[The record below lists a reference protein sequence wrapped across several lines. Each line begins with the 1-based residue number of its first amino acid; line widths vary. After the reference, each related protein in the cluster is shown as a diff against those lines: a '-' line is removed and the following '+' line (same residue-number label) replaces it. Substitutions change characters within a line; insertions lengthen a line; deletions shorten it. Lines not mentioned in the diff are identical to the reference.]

1 MKIVKVYS
9 TPACGYCK
17 MAKEY
22 FAENNVEFED
32 YDVAVDEEKRK
43 EMVDKTGQMGVPVI
57 TIGEEGAEPEVIIGF
72 NKQQIAELLGLK

>member
-1 MKIVKVYS
+1 MKTVKVYS

-17 MAKEY
+17 MAKEF
-22 FAENNVEFED
+22 FAENNVKFED

-57 TIGEEGAEPEVIIGF
+57 MIGDEGAEPEVIIGF
-72 NKQQIAELLGLK
+72 DKARVSELLGL